1 MDQTE
6 SLSKIPAGMRYY
18 FGQEARLRRT
28 VEETA
33 MNIFDGWSYEEITTP
48 TIDYYSLFE
57 HGMGKTEAHRAF
69 RFTDTDGRLLAL
81 RPDVTS
87 AAARAAATLFAER
100 ERPLRL
106 CYAAP
111 VFRQQPQSHAE
122 WRRESTQIGCELI
135 GANTRVA
142 DFEVLAIASEFLRGV
157 DLDGDYA
164 ITLNDVGIFNG
175 VAERL
180 QLDPTSREEMRQLID
195 VRNAA
200 DLERFLTPHTSV
212 MEAQTFAQLMQLS
225 GKRESLVLARSVIS
239 NEQSRAALA
248 RLESLWSVIESLDLT
263 GCFEIDLGDVARL
276 DYYTGLTFK
285 IYVKGAGYRVGSG
298 GRYDGLTASFGKAEP
313 AVGFV
318 LDLDALTD
326 VVRQRPMDL
335 SSTRT
340 QPGGPSELRANDPS
354 EEPFGKTGIPASHNP
369 KDKQESLSHDS
380 SSDPSGL
387 FLEALKRRAKG
398 ERVSLKL
405 GR

>member
-1 MDQTE
+1 MPAIHKRREPNMDQTE

-18 FGQEARLRRT
+18 FGPEARLRRT
-28 VEETA
+28 VEETG
-33 MNIFDGWSYEEITTP
+33 MTVFDGWSYEEITTP
-48 TIDYYSLFE
+48 TVDHYSLFE
-57 HGMGKTEAHRAF
+57 HGMGRAEAQRAF
-69 RFTDTDGRLLAL
+69 RFTDTDGCLLAL

-87 AAARAAATLFAER
+87 AVARAAATLFAER

-142 DFEVLAIASEFLRGV
+142 DLEVLLIASEFLRRL
-157 DLDGDYA
+157 DLDGNYA

-180 QLDPTSREEMRQLID
+180 RLDPTSREELRRFID

-200 DLERFLTPHTSV
+200 DLERFLTPYTSTG
-212 MEAQTFAQLMQLS
+212 EAQAFAQLMQLA
-225 GKRESLVLARSVIS
+225 GKRESLDLARVVIS
-239 NEQSRAALA
+239 NEQSRAALD

-326 VVRQRPMDL
+326 VVHLRTADE
-335 SSTRT
+335 SSTLAL
-340 QPGGPSELRANDPS
+340 QAGPLGLTAKDPE
-354 EEPFGKTGIPASHNP
+354 EEPPGDSR
-369 KDKQESLSHDS
+369 DS
-380 SSDPSGL
+380 SQNPAEL
-387 FLEALKRRAKG
+387 FIKVLKRRAQG
-398 ERVSLKL
+398 ERVSLML

>member
-1 MDQTE
+1 
-6 SLSKIPAGMRYY
+6 MRYY
-18 FGQEARLRRT
+18 FGAEARLRRQI
-28 VEETA
+28 EETA
-33 MNIFDGWSYEEITTP
+33 MIVFDGWTYEEIITP
-48 TIDYYSLFE
+48 SVDYYSLFE
-57 HGMGKTEAHRAF
+57 HGMGHAEAHRAF

-142 DFEVLAIASEFLRGV
+142 DLEVLAIASEFLRCL
-157 DLDGDYA
+157 DLEGNYA

-180 QLDPTSREEMRQLID
+180 KLDPTSREEMRQLID

-200 DLERFLTPHTSV
+200 DLERFLTPYTSV
-212 MEAQTFAQLMQLS
+212 TEAQAFAQLVQLS
-225 GKRESLVLARSVIS
+225 GKRESLDLARNVIS
-239 NEQSRAALA
+239 NEQSRAALD
-248 RLESLWSVIESLDLT
+248 RLESLWNVIESLGLT
-263 GCFEIDLGDVARL
+263 NSFEIDLGDVARL

-285 IYVKGAGYRVGSG
+285 IYVNGAGYRVGSG

-318 LDLDALTD
+318 VDLDALTD
-326 VVRQRPMDL
+326 VVRLRRAAL

-340 QPGGPSELRANDPS
+340 QPGGPPDLRA
-354 EEPFGKTGIPASHNP
+354 KNP
-369 KDKQESLSHDS
+369 DDERLGNSQDSRDS
-380 SSDPSGL
+380 SSDPSKL
-387 FLEALKRRAKG
+387 FIEALERRAKG

-405 GR
+405 VR

>member
-1 MDQTE
+1 MPVLHRESDLDQMTE
-6 SLSKIPAGMRYY
+6 PLSRIPTGMRYY

-28 VEETA
+28 VEELGMT
-33 MNIFDGWSYEEITTP
+33 IFDGWSYEEITTP
-48 TIDYYSLFE
+48 TLDYYSLFE
-57 HGMGKTEAHRAF
+57 HGMGSAEAHHAF
-69 RFTDTDGRLLAL
+69 RFTDADGRLLAL

-135 GANTRVA
+135 GSNTRVA
-142 DFEVLAIASEFLRGV
+142 DLEVLAIASEFLRRL
-157 DLDGDYA
+157 DLDGAYA

-180 QLDPTSREEMRQLID
+180 KLDPTSREEMRRLID
-195 VRNAA
+195 VRNTA
-200 DLERFLTPHTSV
+200 DLERFLIPHTSAN
-212 MEAQTFAQLMQLS
+212 EAQAFAQLMQLS
-225 GKRESLVLARSVIS
+225 GKRENLDLARRVIS
-239 NEQSRAALA
+239 NEQSRAALDQ
-248 RLESLWSVIESLDLT
+248 LEGLWNVIDSLGLT
-263 GCFEIDLGDVARL
+263 DCFEIDLGDVARL

-318 LDLDALTD
+318 VDLDALTD
-326 VVRQRPMDL
+326 VLRVRTADVPSMHRLEGPPPEQKPKDPEGELSGVSSMD
-335 SSTRT
+335 
-340 QPGGPSELRANDPS
+340 PSEL
-354 EEPFGKTGIPASHNP
+354 FV
-369 KDKQESLSHDS
+369 
-380 SSDPSGL
+380 
-387 FLEALKRRAKG
+387 EALERRAKG

-405 GR
+405 VR

>member
-1 MDQTE
+1 
-6 SLSKIPAGMRYY
+6 MRYY

-28 VEETA
+28 VEEAGMTV
-33 MNIFDGWSYEEITTP
+33 FDGWSYDEITTP

-57 HGMGKTEAHRAF
+57 HGMGKAEAHRAF
-69 RFTDTDGRLLAL
+69 RFTDNDGRLLAL

-135 GANTRVA
+135 GANTSVA
-142 DFEVLAIASEFLRGV
+142 DLEVLLIASEFLRRL
-157 DLDGDYA
+157 DLAGDYV

-180 QLDPTSREEMRQLID
+180 RLDPTRREEMRQLID

-200 DLERFLTPHTSV
+200 DLERFLKPYTSA
-212 MEAQTFAQLMQLS
+212 EESQAFAQLVQLS
-225 GKRESLVLARSVIS
+225 GKRESLEVARFVIS
-239 NEQSRAALA
+239 NEQSRAAIN
-248 RLESLWSVIESLDLT
+248 RLESLWNVVDSLGLSD
-263 GCFEIDLGDVARL
+263 CFEIDLGDVARL

-318 LDLDALTD
+318 VDLDALTD
-326 VVRQRPMDL
+326 VLRLRAADK
-335 SSTRT
+335 SSASTS
-340 QPGGPSELRANDPS
+340 PEGSPAPAINAAEEGPIGGSSINPSEL
-354 EEPFGKTGIPASHNP
+354 FI
-369 KDKQESLSHDS
+369 
-380 SSDPSGL
+380 
-387 FLEALKRRAKG
+387 EALQRRAKG

-405 GR
+405 AR

>member
-1 MDQTE
+1 
-6 SLSKIPAGMRYY
+6 MRYY
-18 FGQEARLRRT
+18 FGPEARLRRT

-48 TIDYYSLFE
+48 TVDYYSLFE
-57 HGMGKTEAHRAF
+57 HGMGRAEAHRAF

-100 ERPLRL
+100 KRPLRL

-135 GANTRVA
+135 GANTLVA
-142 DFEVLAIASEFLRGV
+142 DLEVLAIASEFLRR
-157 DLDGDYA
+157 LNLESNYA
-164 ITLNDVGIFNG
+164 ITLSDVGVFNG

-180 QLDPTSREEMRQLID
+180 KLDSTSREEMRQLID

-200 DLERFLTPHTSV
+200 DLERFLAPYTSAE
-212 MEAQTFAQLMQLS
+212 EAQAFAQLMQLS
-225 GKRESLVLARSVIS
+225 GKRESLDLARSVIS
-239 NEQSRAALA
+239 NEQSRAALD
-248 RLESLWSVIESLDLT
+248 RLERLWNVIESLDLT
-263 GCFEIDLGDVARL
+263 NCFEIDLGDVARL

-318 LDLDALTD
+318 IDLDALTD
-326 VVRQRPMDL
+326 VFRTRTTDL
-335 SSTRT
+335 PSTRT
-340 QPGGPSELRANDPS
+340 QPGDPPALPANDPG
-354 EEPFGKTGIPASHNP
+354 EEPSVGKTGIPACHQS
-369 KDKQESLSHDS
+369 KDRQECLSHDS
-380 SSDPSGL
+380 SSDPSEL
-387 FLEALKRRAKG
+387 FIEALGRRAKG

-405 GR
+405 MG

>member
-18 FGQEARLRRT
+18 FSREARLRRT
-28 VEETA
+28 VEETG
-33 MNIFDGWSYEEITTP
+33 MSIFDGWSYEEITTP
-48 TIDYYSLFE
+48 TVDYYSLFE
-57 HGMGKTEAHRAF
+57 HGMGKAEAQRAF

-87 AAARAAATLFAER
+87 AVARAAATLFAER

-142 DFEVLAIASEFLRGV
+142 DLEVLVIASEFLRRL
-157 DLDGDYA
+157 DLDGHYA

-180 QLDPTSREEMRQLID
+180 RLDPTSREEMRQLID

-200 DLERFLTPHTSV
+200 DLERFLTPYTSTG
-212 MEAQTFAQLMQLS
+212 EAQAFAQMMQLA
-225 GKRESLVLARSVIS
+225 GKGESLDLARSVIS
-239 NEQSRAALA
+239 NEQSRAALD
-248 RLESLWSVIESLDLT
+248 RLESLWSVIESLGLT

-326 VVRQRPMDL
+326 VVHLRTADA
-335 SSTRT
+335 SSTLASPAEPPELT
-340 QPGGPSELRANDPS
+340 AKDPEEEPPGDSQESSKNPSEL
-354 EEPFGKTGIPASHNP
+354 FI
-369 KDKQESLSHDS
+369 
-380 SSDPSGL
+380 
-387 FLEALKRRAKG
+387 EALKRRAKG